1 MRMRPTPSDPFAR
14 KPIGAMLA
22 EMKGGERLH
31 RVLGP
36 AALTSLGVGAT
47 IGAGIYVLTGEVA
60 HNYAGPSLMLSF
72 VLAAVGCGFAAL
84 CYSEL
89 ASMVPVAGSA
99 YTYAYATLGE
109 LLAWIIGWDLVLEYA
124 IGSAAVANGWSNYF
138 VEFMRTMLH
147 VRLDPRLLSPPWDYD
162 LSRGAFVLKT
172 VHLASG
178 EVAHAWFNLPAV
190 VVTAVITLILV
201 VGIKESAGF
210 NAAMVLL
217 NVGVILTIVGIG
229 AAYVDPRHWKPFFH
243 EQKGLGGVAEGAARI
258 FFAYIGFDSISTH
271 AEEARNPQRDL
282 AIGILSSLVICTVL
296 YVSVAAVLTGMV
308 PYQRI
313 DVAAPLAS
321 AFLGRGLTTAGSLI
335 TIGILAGLTSSLL
348 VGNLSQPRI
357 LMAMARDGMLPE
369 HFFAAVHPRF
379 LTPWKSTILV
389 GLVVGLAGALAPLNF
404 LADLVSVGT
413 LFAFVIVCAAVWILR
428 YKSPELERPFRT
440 PALPVV
446 AALGILVNGG
456 LMFKLGRDNWLRLII
471 WLAIGLAIY
480 FGYSRYHTKLG
491 RKPAAVADDLAGDHL
506 A

>member
-1 MRMRPTPSDPFAR
+1 MKNPPSDPFSR
-14 KPIGAMLA
+14 KPIATLLQ

-36 AALTSLGVGAT
+36 VALTGLGVGAT

-60 HNYAGPSLMLSF
+60 HNYAGPSMMLSF

-109 LLAWIIGWDLVLEYA
+109 LIAWVIGWDLVLEYA

-138 VEFMRTMLH
+138 VELLRYLFQIH
-147 VRLDPRLLSPPWDYD
+147 LDPRLLSSPWDYD
-162 LSRGAFVLKT
+162 IHQGVFFFKIVT
-172 VHLASG
+172 LASG
-178 EVAHAWFNLPAV
+178 ATVNAWFNLPAV
-190 VVTAVITLILV
+190 LVTLAVTLVLV
-201 VGIKESAGF
+201 VGVRESAGF

-217 NVGVILTIVGIG
+217 NVGVILTIVGLG
-229 AAYVDPRHWKPFFH
+229 AAYADPRHWRPFLH
-243 EQKGLGGVAEGAARI
+243 EDKGWKGVAEGAARI

-282 AIGILSSLVICTVL
+282 AIGILGSLGICTTL
-296 YVSVAAVLTGMV
+296 YVAVAAVLTGMV
-308 PYQRI
+308 PYQQI
-313 DVAAPLAS
+313 DVSAPLAS
-321 AFLGRGLTTAGSLI
+321 AFHCRGLTLAGGLI
-335 TIGILAGLTSSLL
+335 TMGILAGLTSSLL

-379 LTPWKSTILV
+379 RTPWKATILV
-389 GLVVGLAGALAPLNF
+389 GVVVALAAALAPLNF

-413 LFAFVIVCAAVWILR
+413 LFAFVIVCGSVWILR
-428 YKSPELERPFRT
+428 FKSPEIERPFRT

-456 LMFKLGRDNWLRLII
+456 LMFSLGRDNWVRLVV
-471 WLAIGLAIY
+471 WLVIGLAIY
-480 FGYSRYHTKLG
+480 FGYSRFHTKLN
-491 RKPAAVADDLAGDHL
+491 RPVEVASLEE
-506 A
+506 